1 MTEEMEKM
9 REALKRYQ
17 KTQSAVG
24 RRIFELGINQTAQ
37 EQGAARLLWLN
48 IKQAFEHAPK
58 GGVNHE

>member
-37 EQGAARLLWLN
+37 EQGAARMIWFN
-48 IKQAFEHAPK
+48 IKQAFER
-58 GGVNHE
+58 